1 VRAGVQRTG
10 ILLLA
15 GALLLVLPAR
25 GARADLLD
33 EAWKRGND
41 AYFRGD
47 FAGAVVAYE
56 QLDRQNVVSRD
67 LYYNLGV
74 AHFRQGSL
82 GRAIWS
88 FERALDVDPDDE
100 DARFNLTQ
108 ARKLA
113 ERRVLDKIESAEREA
128 LWIRVVTFLT
138 ASTETWIFVGVYLGC
153 FVLLFLRR
161 RAADDSRA
169 ALTAGAAI
177 LGTGALLAGVLLLGR
192 MNLDRIPFGI
202 VLPDTVAVKEGAE
215 TSYRT
220 SFEVHAGLRVR
231 LLDRDRDWV
240 RVRLAN
246 GLEGWL
252 RAEDAGRL

>member
-1 VRAGVQRTG
+1 VVTAVIRRTG
-10 ILLLA
+10 IWLLA
-15 GALLLVLPAR
+15 LGFLLSAR
-25 GARADLLD
+25 QARADLLD

-41 AYFRGD
+41 AYLHGD
-47 FAGAVVAYE
+47 LVGAIAAYE
-56 QLDRQNVVSRD
+56 QLDRQNVASHD

-88 FERALDVDPDDE
+88 FERVLQVDADDE
-100 DARFNLTQ
+100 DARFNLAQ

-113 ERRVLDKIESAEREA
+113 ERRVLDKIESAERDP
-128 LWIRVVTFLT
+128 LWIRVVTFFT
-138 ASTETWIFVGVYLGC
+138 ASTETWVFVGLYLGC

-192 MNLDRIPFGI
+192 MNLERIPFGI
-202 VLPDTVAVKEGAE
+202 VLPDTVAIKEGSD

-231 LLDRDRDWV
+231 LLDRDQDWV

-252 RAEDAGRL
+252 RAEDVGRL

>member
-1 VRAGVQRTG
+1 MIRRTG
-10 ILLLA
+10 IGLLALGLLLS
-15 GALLLVLPAR
+15 AR

-41 AYFRGD
+41 AYLHGD
-47 FAGAVVAYE
+47 LAGAIAAYE
-56 QLDRQNVVSRD
+56 QLDRQNVASRD

-88 FERALDVDPDDE
+88 FERALEIDADDE
-100 DARFNLTQ
+100 DARFNLAQ

-113 ERRVLDKIESAEREA
+113 ERRVLDKMESAEREP
-128 LWIRVVTFLT
+128 LWIRVVTFFT
-138 ASTETWIFVGVYLGC
+138 ASTETWIFVGLYLGC

-177 LGTGALLAGVLLLGR
+177 LGT
-192 MNLDRIPFGI
+192 
-202 VLPDTVAVKEGAE
+202 VKEGAD
-215 TSYRT
+215 TSYHT

-231 LLDRDRDWV
+231 LLDRDQDWV

-252 RAEDAGRL
+252 RAEDVGRL